1 MDGGARIL
9 PMDHDS
15 SPPRIIAVDHV
26 NHGTCIYFSDGS
38 QGFYSDALLYSIL
51 NQTEPIPDDYGGV

>member
-1 MDGGARIL
+1 MDGGAKITH
-9 PMDHDS
+9 MDHEVF
-15 SPPRIIAVDHV
+15 PQIIAVDRV

-51 NQTEPIPDDYGGV
+51 NQTEPLPEEYAAD